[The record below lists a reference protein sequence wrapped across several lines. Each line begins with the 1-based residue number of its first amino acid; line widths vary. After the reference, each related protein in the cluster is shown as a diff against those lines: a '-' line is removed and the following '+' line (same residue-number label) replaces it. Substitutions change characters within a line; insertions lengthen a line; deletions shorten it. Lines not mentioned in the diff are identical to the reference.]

1 MSSNDNRFKNK
12 VSSLTARFGK
22 DTKSKNSEPSEGS
35 SPKKIFM
42 LSKTSRSDTVGIEKF
57 VVGTSERTAER
68 PPERPPAVERHQP
81 SNEPSAAPYVRL
93 QWHLFSSAVLRFPMC
108 MHCNHSTKLER
119 RPSRLD
125 IVMVF

>member
-22 DTKSKNSEPSEGS
+22 DTKSKNSEQSEGS

-57 VVGTSERTAER
+57 VIGNSERTAEQSPGR
-68 PPERPPAVERHQP
+68 PPVVERPQP
-81 SNEPSAAPYVRL
+81 LNEPSAAPHVRL
-93 QWHLFSSAVLRFPMC
+93 QWHLLLSPVLPFPKMYA
-108 MHCNHSTKLER
+108 L
-119 RPSRLD
+119 
-125 IVMVF
+125 